1 MKSPKGLPGTP
12 IILALCLVV
21 LLACSV
27 HQPPT
32 PVPTP
37 IPTPMPTPTAGPT
50 IPSAVKEHIRE
61 LVDNEYSRGIVVALI
76 DASGTTYYSYGKMSR
91 DGAPVNERTIFEI
104 GSVSKVFTAILLAD
118 LVERGVVTLDTPIEK
133 YLPPEVRVPERNA
146 KKITLEHLATH
157 RSGLPRMPT
166 NWKPKDPNN
175 PYVDYT
181 TKDLYE
187 FLSSYTLPR
196 DPGDKYEYSNAGAG
210 LLGQILARLADKSY
224 EQLVVDRI
232 SQPLGLNDT
241 RITLSEEQRNRFA
254 RGHLGDGRE
263 VGNWEFDSLAGAGAL
278 RSSAADLA
286 RFVAANLGLY
296 KTDLYA
302 ALKRTHQVRADA
314 GAPGAE
320 IGLGWHAGMVYGAQI
335 VGHDGGTGGYRSSC
349 NFIPSR
355 NVGAVVLSNSNFD
368 IGYISTH
375 LLEPQVPLRRV
386 LKPIPVAPGVLA
398 GYAGTYEVVPGS
410 MGASAVLINVAVANE
425 ILMVQLTGDPTYPVY
440 PATETV
446 FYYRVANTF
455 IQFQKDDKGNVVGLI
470 LYTEG
475 IPFEAKKIK

>member
-1 MKSPKGLPGTP
+1 L
-12 IILALCLVV
+12 
-21 LLACSV
+21 
-27 HQPPT
+27 
-32 PVPTP
+32 
-37 IPTPMPTPTAGPT
+37 
-50 IPSAVKEHIRE
+50 
-61 LVDNEYSRGIVVALI
+61 
-76 DASGTTYYSYGKMSR
+76 
-91 DGAPVNERTIFEI
+91 
-104 GSVSKVFTAILLAD
+104 
-118 LVERGVVTLDTPIEK
+118 
-133 YLPPEVRVPERNA
+133 
-146 KKITLEHLATH
+146 
-157 RSGLPRMPT
+157 
-166 NWKPKDPNN
+166 
-175 PYVDYT
+175 
-181 TKDLYE
+181 DLYE

-425 ILMVQLTGDPTYPVY
+425 ILMVQLTGEPTYPVY